1 MQIPFKV
8 PVYHP
13 LPAKFYLKPFGIG
26 VIVGIG
32 FEIMFIKMGYYDL
45 LIKHEQRTLG
55 QDQEGNN
62 K

>member
-1 MQIPFKV
+1 M
-8 PVYHP
+8 
-13 LPAKFYLKPFGIG
+13 
-26 VIVGIG
+26 GIG